1 MASQPVAPLTTYGAT
16 RTTTFTTTVT
26 ATSNQE
32 RFSILFP
39 NPPITELVQYT
50 TFPPPLDPASKFNPS
65 SLPILVVTDVVAI
78 ILNTNSV
85 PISTGTLVQTP
96 PAQPTYSGADPLT
109 SSCSSWNC
117 WTPGQR
123 TGTAV
128 AIVLFIIATM
138 GLLCWGFCCT
148 PRDRG
153 NRYRRSQDL
162 EYGRDGSPQSS
173 DSARRRR
180 RSRSTTSSFNSSS
193 ISVSSRLPQIQ
204 PHAPV
209 RSNSSR
215 LPHTQ
220 PYPPRSSS
228 LPVGY
233 PQPQRIVQGQRPRM
247 RYDPQPSPP
256 SGTSIRDFAIPA
268 AVGLAAAGLSA
279 VSRGRRASTT
289 SSRRLSIHDRSA
301 SKGSQGEVIARTA
314 ARNRSQRRSN
324 EHVEDRPRRRDFNR
338 GRLRARR

>member
-153 NRYRRSQDL
+153 NR
-162 EYGRDGSPQSS
+162 
-173 DSARRRR
+173 
-180 RSRSTTSSFNSSS
+180 SSS